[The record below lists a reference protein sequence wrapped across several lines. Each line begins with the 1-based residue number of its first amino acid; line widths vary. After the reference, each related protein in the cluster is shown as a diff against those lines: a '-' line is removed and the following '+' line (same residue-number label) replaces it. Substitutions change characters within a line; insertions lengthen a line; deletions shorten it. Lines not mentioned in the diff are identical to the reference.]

1 MVTFFHEH
9 IFLKYKNEYYTSGSL
24 DSSVMKRYIEPF
36 GKIRLVTRQ
45 KEMEHIKDGIEPSSI
60 TNTEF
65 VEVPN
70 YKNIRNVFSYFK
82 ALKIIKSEVANAEFI
97 ILRTGSFANIAA
109 RYARKY
115 KKPYLV
121 EVVGCAWDA
130 TWNYSLLGKIIAPLS
145 YLMQKKTV
153 KNADYAV
160 YVTNEYLQKKYPNNK
175 RTTNCSNVALTEF
188 NDDILIK
195 RIKKIQDLCKKDK
208 IIIGTTAAVNVRY
221 KGQQYVIEALGKL
234 KKSGITKYEYQ
245 LVGGGDITFLKS
257 VADKFDVKDQVKF
270 LGSLPHNEVFEW
282 LDTIDIYAQPSRQE
296 GLPRALIEAMS
307 RGLPAF
313 GARTGGIPELLEP
326 DYIISNNKNGINEIC
341 EILRAFNQEVMIN
354 QAKRNYDE
362 SKKYDKNLI
371 DARRNEFFKRYINE
385 IGSSNI
391 DIL

>member
-1 MVTFFHEH
+1 MVTFFHDH

-24 DSSVMKRYIEPF
+24 NSSVMKRYIEPF

-82 ALKIIKSEVANAEFI
+82 ALKIIKSEVVSAEFI

-115 KKPYLV
+115 SKPYLV

-195 RIKKIQDLCKKDK
+195 RIKKIQDLCNKDK

-234 KKSGITKYEYQ
+234 KKVE
-245 LVGGGDITFLKS
+245 
-257 VADKFDVKDQVKF
+257 
-270 LGSLPHNEVFEW
+270 SLNMN
-282 LDTIDIYAQPSRQE
+282 T
-296 GLPRALIEAMS
+296 
-307 RGLPAF
+307 
-313 GARTGGIPELLEP
+313 
-326 DYIISNNKNGINEIC
+326 N
-341 EILRAFNQEVMIN
+341 
-354 QAKRNYDE
+354 
-362 SKKYDKNLI
+362 
-371 DARRNEFFKRYINE
+371 
-385 IGSSNI
+385 
-391 DIL
+391 